1 MGWVGCLTGLS
12 TTGVRCCCCPKN
24 QGWALSF
31 QIQQCHIM
39 LRGHHVTLHHT
50 ISRYT
55 LCQHTQLHFN
65 KWNTASNKPRVLQ
78 MRTWEAIR
86 GCRAPRSSFHMLN
99 LFPICKF
106 AAFITWQFSSKIVY
120 WQISSKKQHFRLNIH
135 AKECMVSNICCRSL
149 FPRRVIRDGGCQ
161 SPTCPS
167 WGAAMKHM
175 WGKPCGYEE
184 LLKTKQFLRTAA
196 FSWTIPTQ

>member
-65 KWNTASNKPRVLQ
+65 KLNTASNKPRVLQ
-78 MRTWEAIR
+78 IRTWEAIR
-86 GCRAPRSSFHMLN
+86 GCWAPRSSFHMLN

-120 WQISSKKQHFRLNIH
+120 WQISSNSILGWRSMQRSVWCQIYAAEVCFQGVWSGMEDAR
-135 AKECMVSNICCRSL
+135 AQPVPPEEQQWNICEVFHVDMRNYWKLSN
-149 FPRRVIRDGGCQ
+149 
-161 SPTCPS
+161 S
-167 WGAAMKHM
+167 
-175 WGKPCGYEE
+175 
-184 LLKTKQFLRTAA
+184 
-196 FSWTIPTQ
+196 